1 MGDSMVG
8 MVFITLATLIGLGVP
23 SLPDGTQIL
32 ITSQE
37 GATSIARGEVQDFTL
52 TLKTLNKN
60 TLPAGTAV
68 KMLIVTPQP
77 GQVKKGFEGLTT
89 NDGKDILLDLGT
101 GRGSFR
107 KILSENYKI
116 RLKFE

>member
-1 MGDSMVG
+1 

-32 ITSQE
+32 ITSKE
-37 GATSIARGEVQDFTL
+37 GATSIARGEIQDFTL
-52 TLKTLNKN
+52 NLKINNKN
-60 TLPAGTAV
+60 MLPGGTEV

-77 GQVKKGFEGLTT
+77 NQIKKGFEGITT
-89 NDGKDILLDLGT
+89 NDGKDILLDFGT
-101 GRGSFR
+101 GRNSFR